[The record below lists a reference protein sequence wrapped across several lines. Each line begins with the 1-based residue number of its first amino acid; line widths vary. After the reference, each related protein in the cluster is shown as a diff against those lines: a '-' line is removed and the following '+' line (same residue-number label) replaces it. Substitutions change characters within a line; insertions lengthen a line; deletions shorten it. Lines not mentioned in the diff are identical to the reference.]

1 MYETF
6 LELKNDFEKLQDSID
21 IQIEGGGSR
30 TGLMAIKTGEAEIG
44 LSSFEFNLNKELGQ
58 NHHIS
63 EQVVAYDAIVII
75 TNKNNP
81 IDSLSDEQIS
91 KIYNGEILDWKQL
104 GGKSG
109 KILPIIRDENSGTQK
124 FFAEHFQVKDL
135 ALSAIA
141 ERTNSEIVSKVTADV
156 NSIGFIG
163 FGYFTESV
171 HNLKLPSTTNDG
183 NFEVPSLRTLENGR
197 YPLKRSLRIYYKETT
212 PEIQGFLAYLQTDRA
227 ISVIEGS
234 GLIPTH

>member
-6 LELKNDFEKLQDSID
+6 LELKNDFEKIQDSITVR
-21 IQIEGGGSR
+21 IEGGGSR
-30 TGLMAIKTGEAEIG
+30 TGLMAINNGDAEIG
-44 LSSFEFNLNKELGQ
+44 LSSFEFDLNEELGHSH
-58 NHHIS
+58 NIS

-75 TNKNNP
+75 TNKTNS
-81 IDSLSDEQIS
+81 IDSLSDEQITQ
-91 KIYNGEILDWKQL
+91 IYNGQISDWSQI

-124 FFAEHFQVKDL
+124 FFAEHFGINNL
-135 ALSAIA
+135 ALTAHA
-141 ERTNSEIVSKVTADV
+141 EKNNADIVAKVSTNV

-171 HNLKLPSTTNDG
+171 HDLKLPSASNDG
-183 NFEVPSLRTLENGR
+183 IYEMPTHRNLENGR
-197 YPLKRSLRIYYKETT
+197 YPLKRSLRIYYKDAT
-212 PEIQGFLAYLQTDRA
+212 PEILGFLAYLQTDRA
-227 ISVIEGS
+227 IDVIESS